1 MHTRRWTLALTVA
14 LLLAALLPLPPAQA
28 ATATFSNPASI
39 TIPATD
45 TDGPANPYPSTI
57 SVSGLSGTITQVT
70 VTLNSVSHTYPGDL
84 YVLLVSPGGHTTLL
98 MADAGEN
105 PDIVLGTLTFDDFA
119 AQAIPEGGP
128 VVSGTYR
135 PSDWDSSS
143 DSLAAPA
150 PARPYGGT
158 LGVLNGSDPNGTW
171 SLYVWDDSSGDIGSI
186 GGGWSLTITTSVPVA
201 PGTSPLVVPPW
212 NPGDGR
218 LNPEPAAPLAIYCD
232 ADSVYAYIPGYLE
245 FDFALD
251 QVGEAGA
258 STLLT
263 TGVSGARLYRLNTGE
278 LQVNFLHGGEEYV
291 FTWDG
296 CPATRAITRVYDA
309 ATRALL
315 AEYPRAY

>member
-1 MHTRRWTLALTVA
+1 MHLRRRTLAFAVV
-14 LLLAALLPLPPAQA
+14 LLLAVLLPLPPAQA

-39 TIPATD
+39 TIPAAG

-57 SVSGLSGTITQVT
+57 GVSGLTGTIAQVT
-70 VTLNSVSHTYPGDL
+70 VTLNGVSHTYPGDL
-84 YVLLVSPGGHTTLL
+84 YVLLVSPGGQTSIL
-98 MADAGEN
+98 MADAGESA
-105 PDIVLGTLTFDDFA
+105 DIVLGTLTFDDFA

-128 VVSGTYR
+128 LVSGTYR

-150 PARPYGGT
+150 PARPYGAT
-158 LGVLNGSDPNGTW
+158 LGVFNGSDPNGTW
-171 SLYVWDDSSGDIGSI
+171 SLYVWDDSSGDIGAI
-186 GGGWSLTITTSVPVA
+186 GGGWSLTITTNASTPVVA
-201 PGTSPLVVPPW
+201 PPW
-212 NPGDGR
+212 SPGDGR

-232 ADSVYAYIPGYLE
+232 ADSVYAYQPGFLE

-263 TGVSGARLYRLNTGE
+263 TGVSGARLYHLNTGE
-278 LQVNFLHGGEEYV
+278 LQVNFLHGSEEYV
-291 FTWDG
+291 FTWDA

-315 AEYPRAY
+315 AEYPRTY